1 MTREDIELY
10 VMGQYDGDVAVL
22 ERAIADEPAL
32 AAVLADEARLEVA
45 LREAAAAA
53 TFCPACDD
61 LVRGERCD
69 SCGCALRPGGY
80 TVERVLVSN
89 AHGRMYV
96 ARDADGRRVAL
107 KELAFVQAP
116 SPTAV
121 AAFEREAKFLRALE
135 HPAIP
140 RFLASFE
147 EGAGVHARYYLAQ
160 ELVEGEALDRLDDHW
175 YREAEIVEIARQVLA
190 ILVYL
195 QSLSPMV
202 IHRDIKPANLL
213 KRKDGTIALVDF
225 GAAHVHGTTA
235 GSTTI
240 GTFGYMPVEQLAGIV
255 DATTDCY
262 ALGATL
268 VCLMTRQE
276 PWRIA
281 QSRAT
286 INASSELRAV
296 LDKLTAPD
304 PRDRFATA
312 KDALAALD
320 KRHELVP
327 RRRLPMRALAIAAV
341 ALAGGGGVFALVHS
355 RQHAVTTGSP
365 PAPISTLKFKM
376 RPGLLGKLFVDN
388 HEVAMVSDGMEIP
401 VAPGMRTVRVQGNTG
416 AKCEEPVK
424 LEAGQTTTLECS
436 LAPPA
441 SPRLDDNIRVSWS
454 FDKVKLHDVLHTAA
468 EACGVNIVVPDSLD
482 SAVSIN
488 LKDVPCDQ
496 AIEALLE
503 SQSLWYAYD
512 PAANLVRVAPRKELD
527 REVEAAS
534 WREEHGITDDPLP
547 AGSRIDLDLKNVP
560 LHSALAMIATSGG
573 GGINIV
579 VPDSVDGKVT
589 VRMKGVPWDH
599 AMQAML
605 AAHGLWYRYRDSG
618 RIVRVAPRKEL
629 DAEAEAG
636 H

>member
-22 ERAIADEPAL
+22 ERAIADDPAL

-45 LREAAAAA
+45 LREAATAA

-80 TVERVLVSN
+80 AVERVLVSN

-160 ELVEGEALDRLDDHW
+160 ELVEGDALDRLDDHW
-175 YREAEIVEIARQVLA
+175 YREAEIVEIARQVLE
-190 ILVYL
+190 IVVYL

-213 KRKDGTIALVDF
+213 RRKDGTIALVDF

-255 DATTDCY
+255 DATTDCF

-268 VCLMTRQE
+268 VHLLTRQE
-276 PWRIA
+276 PWRVA

-286 INASSELRAV
+286 INASKDLRAF
-296 LDKLTAPD
+296 LDKVTASD
-304 PRDRFATA
+304 PRDRFASA

-320 KRHELVP
+320 KRHEIVP
-327 RRRLPMRALAIAAV
+327 RRKLPPRALAIAAV

-355 RQHAVTTGSP
+355 QHPAARTVSP
-365 PAPISTLKFKM
+365 PNPIAMLKFKL
-376 RPGLLGKLFVDN
+376 RPGLVGQLFVDN
-388 HEVAMVSDGMEIP
+388 KEIATVSDGMELP
-401 VAPGMRTVRVQGNTG
+401 VAPGMHTVRLQGSDG

-424 LEAGQTTTLECS
+424 LELGHTTTLECN
-436 LAPPA
+436 LAA
-441 SPRLDDNIRVSWS
+441 AAPRLHADRRVTWS
-454 FDKVKLHDVLHTAA
+454 FDKVELHEVLMTAA
-468 EACGVNIVVPDSLD
+468 DTCAVNIVVPDSL
-482 SAVSIN
+482 SSTVSLN
-488 LKDVPCDQ
+488 LSDVPCDQ
-496 AIEALLE
+496 AIEVLLE

-512 PAANLVRVAPRKELD
+512 EVANVARIATRKELEAEAEAASWRAAHGVADDPLPSGHDVSLDLKDVPLSTTLEMISKNAGINVVVPDGVDGRITVRLVKVPWDHALQTVLAAQGLWYRYRDSAKILRVAPRKELD
-527 REVEAAS
+527 
-534 WREEHGITDDPLP
+534 T
-547 AGSRIDLDLKNVP
+547 
-560 LHSALAMIATSGG
+560 
-573 GGINIV
+573 
-579 VPDSVDGKVT
+579 
-589 VRMKGVPWDH
+589 
-599 AMQAML
+599 
-605 AAHGLWYRYRDSG
+605 
-618 RIVRVAPRKEL
+618 
-629 DAEAEAG
+629 EAEAG